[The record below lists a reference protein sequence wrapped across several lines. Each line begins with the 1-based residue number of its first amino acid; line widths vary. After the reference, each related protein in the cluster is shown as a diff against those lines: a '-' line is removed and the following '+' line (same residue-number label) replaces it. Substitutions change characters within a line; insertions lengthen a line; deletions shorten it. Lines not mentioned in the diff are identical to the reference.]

1 MITELNKREIYDLL
15 KEKLN
20 FNEPYGLSAVGKEL
34 TASGHGCRR
43 YGFARMKNLMKELK
57 EFIVLEDY
65 EYDGHSN
72 SNVMLLPWQ
81 EKKGAEDETENN
93 HAAWIPTSS
102 EMAELENEMGTG
114 ILKIGAIP
122 KKVQEP
128 IKRNFV
134 MPLKE
139 AVNSPYQKRYTQLI
153 KEPVTAIQEAKQS
166 KQELTEQEKEK
177 IYQIL
182 CGRFPKEEELH
193 MAKISK
199 YLVERGFSPKN
210 YGFSKMKNMLQ
221 QMQAYL
227 KMRDVTI
234 HGVPNV
240 LITILEHPLKAEQYE
255 TDIAKKEEVS
265 FSYEEKIGKTEQEE
279 EKSSEKAGDF
289 ERLAY
294 LPPKIIE
301 FLMRRGMKAPEEELA
316 AAYQRSLAEKT
327 VQVRSYSITF
337 PLMLDEEE
345 MIAVLKRNER
355 PYGKQWYLSF
365 VGSPKKE
372 QEDEE
377 DREEEH
383 PIPPGKSLEHFADLG
398 YWQDFLKEL
407 ADLALPERWDSDNR
421 RYGRYFIL
429 KKYMQYTFYRLL
441 QEEKVCISQDRQ
453 FAAFNT
459 GLVNNHY
466 DDIYAC
472 FVPNP
477 QKGKEEWKFEGFAM
491 AGIRGKNGYGKLLTS
506 YFNPL
511 PQVPSYVEK
520 NEDLI
525 YDLTKELLTDYEH
538 IIIDNLHRLPLGYLR
553 ECCYGDDQALEMI
566 AVLELKRRGS
576 EAQKQAYTALSNYI
590 AENDKIF
597 RRLRSRMEDAIEIA
611 LKRVRWNFRT
621 AIPCYFPKGNCM
633 SLMLPLCLEDDSNT
647 DAALVVQK
655 NPSGSYQ
662 GQTVLRLDQAYL
674 DARLICRPN
683 TDWLQPGEEDTFSN
697 KILQKY

>member
-1 MITELNKREIYDLL
+1 MITELNKKEIYELL
-15 KEKLN
+15 IKKLN
-20 FNEPYGLSAVGKEL
+20 FNEPYALSAVGKEL

-72 SNVMLLPWQ
+72 SNIILRPWPQ
-81 EKKGAEDETENN
+81 EKQRMQPEETKNVV
-93 HAAWIPTSS
+93 WSPTSS
-102 EMAELENEMGTG
+102 EMAELENEMGAG
-114 ILKIGAIP
+114 LLKIGG
-122 KKVQEP
+122 VQRKGQNF
-128 IKRNFV
+128 KRLVARSVQTKQGNTPYERRYPQFAQSFSSKD
-134 MPLKE
+134 MTEGRKE
-139 AVNSPYQKRYTQLI
+139 KFTD
-153 KEPVTAIQEAKQS
+153 
-166 KQELTEQEKEK
+166 QEKRK

-182 CGRFPKEEELH
+182 CGKFPKEEELH

-221 QMQAYL
+221 EMSAYL
-227 KMRDVTI
+227 AMKDVVI
-234 HGVPNV
+234 HEVPNV
-240 LITILEHPLKAEQYE
+240 LITILERPL
-255 TDIAKKEEVS
+255 TDSAVLQENKEESEAKNKKSMQEASAPEHLEQVS
-265 FSYEEKIGKTEQEE
+265 EF
-279 EKSSEKAGDF
+279 A
-289 ERLAY
+289 RLAY

-301 FLMRRGMKAPEEELA
+301 FLKRRGMRQPEKELA
-316 AAYQRSLAEKT
+316 AAYHKSLEEKT
-327 VQVRSYSITF
+327 VQARSYSITF
-337 PLMLDEEE
+337 PVVSEEE
-345 MIAVLKRNER
+345 DMIAVLKKNER

-372 QEDEE
+372 QEED

-383 PIPPGKSLEHFADLG
+383 PIPPGKSLEYFADLG

-407 ADLALPERWDSDNR
+407 ADLALPERWDDQWH
-421 RYGRYFIL
+421 YGRYFIL

-441 QEEKVCISQDRQ
+441 QEDKVCISQDRQ

-472 FVPNP
+472 FVPNS
-477 QKGKEEWKFEGFAM
+477 QKGKEEWKFEAFAM
-491 AGIRGKNGYGKLLTS
+491 AGIRGKDGYGKLLTS

-553 ECCYGDDQALEMI
+553 ECCYGDDQALERI
-566 AVLELKRRGS
+566 AALESRARGS
-576 EAQKQAYTALSNYI
+576 EAQKQAYTSLSNYI

-674 DARLICRPN
+674 DARLICKPN
-683 TDWLQPGEEDTFSN
+683 TDWLQPEGEKGIND
-697 KILQKY
+697 KYYKSVN